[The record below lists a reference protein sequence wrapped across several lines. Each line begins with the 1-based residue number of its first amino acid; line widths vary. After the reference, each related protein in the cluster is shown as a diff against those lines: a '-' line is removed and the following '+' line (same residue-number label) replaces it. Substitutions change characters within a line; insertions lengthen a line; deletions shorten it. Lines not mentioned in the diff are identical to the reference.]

1 MDYQHIL
8 CRHNDWSESSLICLV
23 WPVRLVP
30 PGTSYT
36 SSKASL
42 NSKYFQ
48 VLAVTN
54 LCSHR
59 RIAWTASPPCKPP
72 IFYNEYKTLPSHA
85 HAFRWDQ
92 HHSTQSEERW
102 GYSLVSPVSRGKDLL
117 QLQSILNPQH
127 LQFKCGQNCPSICH
141 DHPRIGPRPA
151 WMDKTEV

>member
-1 MDYQHIL
+1 MVWTT
-8 CRHNDWSESSLICLV
+8 RHLRIYGIENSSLAHRANQLKVELLKPLNQWIIIIFCAGITIGVSQAWFAWSWL
-23 WPVRLVP
+23 VRLVP

-36 SSKASL
+36 STKVSL

-59 RIAWTASPPCKPP
+59 RIAWTESPPCKTP
-72 IFYNEYKTLPSHA
+72 ISYNEYKTLPSHA

-117 QLQSILNPQH
+117 QLQSN
-127 LQFKCGQNCPSICH
+127 
-141 DHPRIGPRPA
+141 
-151 WMDKTEV
+151 